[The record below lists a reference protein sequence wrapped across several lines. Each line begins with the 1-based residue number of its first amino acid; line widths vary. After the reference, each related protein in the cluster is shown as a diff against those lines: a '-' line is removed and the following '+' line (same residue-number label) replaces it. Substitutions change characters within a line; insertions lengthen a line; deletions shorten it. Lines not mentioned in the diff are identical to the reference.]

1 MCSTQPSPATYW
13 QCIQEAA
20 GHNAEPLTNL
30 DAGAYRRVPISGTL
44 IERIDVVRTKAGR
57 NGIMGY
63 ILDCGGGEQEG
74 GGSWAWHVCEALYAT
89 AYRLYAVYDGAHRQ
103 YQPPSSKKR
112 GVASPKD

>member
-1 MCSTQPSPATYW
+1 
-13 QCIQEAA
+13 
-20 GHNAEPLTNL
+20 
-30 DAGAYRRVPISGTL
+30 
-44 IERIDVVRTKAGR
+44 
-57 NGIMGY
+57 MGY